1 MGLDLIHYWGP
12 GIVHLSGQRRGT
24 VPGFSVFEGELLAV
38 PKGILAAQQKS
49 SGALGS
55 SGSRGARLPLRGYL
69 LGVWGMCAL
78 VHSIA

>member
-24 VPGFSVFEGELLAV
+24 MPGFSVFEGELLAV

-55 SGSRGARLPLRGYL
+55 SGSRGARLPLGGYL
-69 LGVWGMCAL
+69 LRFVGPLPVANGVP
-78 VHSIA
+78 